1 MTIIVKIVIM
11 AKMMHEV
18 EKFDWPPLLAWNG
31 TISTKVTAIERSRYV
46 MHVAM
51 VAKFLDLLIENVT
64 FIMTFLCMITLRVKL
79 VDHTFRLSFN
89 NANGRLCPKRLLK
102 WRDVVTM
109 VTWRHTPPFF
119 PLNAC
124 LTKKKTSLKR
134 FNSSPYNQ
142 SSKQFRSVSTNHPSF
157 EENIT
162 VSMADLFVKLNSCMR
177 SRYSWHEI

>member
-1 MTIIVKIVIM
+1 
-11 AKMMHEV
+11 MMHEV

-124 LTKKKTSLKR
+124 LTEKKRLSNGLILRHTIKVR
-134 FNSSPYNQ
+134 N
-142 SSKQFRSVSTNHPSF
+142 SF
-157 EENIT
+157 EVFPRTIQ
-162 VSMADLFVKLNSCMR
+162 ALKK
-177 SRYSWHEI
+177 I